1 MTASLA
7 TLFITPIMFSRLAGL
22 LMLLPLCLA
31 VSVVYKTIKIEEL
44 RKVPASVVAS
54 WFTIVGGM
62 LAIGVSIYALY
73 SLCA

>member
-7 TLFITPIMFSRLAGL
+7 SLFITPIMFSRLAGL

-31 VSVVYKTIKIEEL
+31 VSVVYKTIKIEDL
-44 RKVPASVVAS
+44 RKVPAAVVAS

-73 SLCA
+73 YLCA